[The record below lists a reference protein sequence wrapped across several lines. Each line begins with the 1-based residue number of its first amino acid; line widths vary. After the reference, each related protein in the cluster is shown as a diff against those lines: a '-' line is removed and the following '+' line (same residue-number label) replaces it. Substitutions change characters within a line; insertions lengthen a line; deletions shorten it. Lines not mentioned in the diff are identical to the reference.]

1 MRGVVVGDTVRWV
14 AVVDAGGEGAERED
28 GFRGECRWDDDV
40 PTERKMGWVDLDV
53 ACDDDSPRMRCPCRV
68 ESEVERVRGATRER
82 GEVFIESDLS
92 VRDGEDDWEGLGE
105 SWKYLYKSVLNDATT
120 GQRDRRKK
128 VGHAGLRRRQRR
140 QGR

>member
-1 MRGVVVGDTVRWV
+1 
-14 AVVDAGGEGAERED
+14 
-28 GFRGECRWDDDV
+28 
-40 PTERKMGWVDLDV
+40 
-53 ACDDDSPRMRCPCRV
+53 
-68 ESEVERVRGATRER
+68 VERVRGATRER
-82 GEVFIESDLS
+82 GEVFIESDLG

-120 GQRDRRKK
+120 GQRDGRKK